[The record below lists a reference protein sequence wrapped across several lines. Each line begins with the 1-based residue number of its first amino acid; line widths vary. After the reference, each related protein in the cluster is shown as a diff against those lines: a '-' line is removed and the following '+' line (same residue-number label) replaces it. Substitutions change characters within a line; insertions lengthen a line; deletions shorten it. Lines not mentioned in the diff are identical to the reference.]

1 MRVGVVLPLT
11 EYPWKQPSYL
21 DIRDLALQAEGAGF
35 DSVWVFDHLLFRS
48 PGAPTEGAW
57 ESWTTLS
64 ALAEATNRVTLGT
77 FVLCA
82 AFRHPGV
89 LAKMAVTLDE
99 ISRGRLVLGLGAG
112 WHQPEFD
119 AFGLPF
125 DHRAERLAE
134 QLEIITA
141 LLRTGHADHDGPFH
155 RLRDAELR
163 PAPRRRIPV
172 LVGGGG
178 PRLLRLAAR
187 YADLWN
193 TCWYGAPP
201 PDDPSDGPQ
210 PDDPRKVGAAAGQ
223 TGSATGELAG
233 VRTMARAACAAEGRD
248 PATLGVT
255 VGVNV
260 APRAPGHPS
269 PHPPPDYPVLA
280 GTPEAVAAGLRRYE
294 ALGVDHLICNLNP
307 HYPHAQR
314 LLAAALSLYRT
325 DPAHAPAST
334 ASPAP
339 TPQQTCWIADV
350 PDRRA
355 LGLPTS
361 QIADLPDRLRRSGR
375 NPVADPGGNPSPIR
389 EETRRRSGR
398 DPVADPAGTLGS
410 ADPAGTPADGA
421 DHLGTAG
428 TGRRPADV
436 LDDRRDPRPAI
447 PVRR

>member
-1 MRVGVVLPLT
+1 MRVGIVLPLT
-11 EYPWKQPSYL
+11 EYPWRQPSYL
-21 DIRDLALQAEGAGF
+21 DIRDLATQAEAAGF

-48 PGAPTEGAW
+48 PGEPTEGAW
-57 ESWTTLS
+57 ESWTTLA
-64 ALAEATNRVTLGT
+64 ALAEATSRVTLGT

-82 AFRHPGV
+82 AFRHPAV

-112 WHQPEFD
+112 WHRPEFD

-125 DHRAERLAE
+125 DHRVERLAE
-134 QLEIITA
+134 QLAIITA

-155 RLRDAELR
+155 RLRHAELR

-201 PDDPSDGPQ
+201 LDDPLDGPA
-210 PDDPRKVGAAAGQ
+210 PDGPREALAATGQAG
-223 TGSATGELAG
+223 SVTGELAG
-233 VRTMARAACAAEGRD
+233 ALAAARAACVAEGRD
-248 PATLGVT
+248 PAALGVT

-269 PHPPPDYPVLA
+269 PHPLPDHPVLA
-280 GTPEAVAAGLRRYE
+280 GTPEAIAAGLRRYE

-307 HYPHAQR
+307 HHPHAHR
-314 LLAAALSLYRT
+314 LLGAALSLYHAEYHA
-325 DPAHAPAST
+325 DPARAPAS
-334 ASPAP
+334 APSPA
-339 TPQQTCWIADV
+339 TADRA
-350 PDRRA
+350 DR
-355 LGLPTS
+355 
-361 QIADLPDRLRRSGR
+361 
-375 NPVADPGGNPSPIR
+375 
-389 EETRRRSGR
+389 
-398 DPVADPAGTLGS
+398 
-410 ADPAGTPADGA
+410 
-421 DHLGTAG
+421 LGTAG
-428 TGRRPADV
+428 TERRPADV
-436 LDDRRDPRPAI
+436 LDDRRDPRPTV